1 MLGVENHYWKIMV
14 YDLHLCM
21 NRNRVVK
28 IILLNAE
35 MRIIV
40 LRMLNCLIGRLS
52 LYKPELFNQSD
63 SFADPPY

>member
-21 NRNRVVK
+21 NRNGVVK

-35 MRIIV
+35 NED
-40 LRMLNCLIGRLS
+40 NCFEHVKLS
-52 LYKPELFNQSD
+52 YR
-63 SFADPPY
+63 